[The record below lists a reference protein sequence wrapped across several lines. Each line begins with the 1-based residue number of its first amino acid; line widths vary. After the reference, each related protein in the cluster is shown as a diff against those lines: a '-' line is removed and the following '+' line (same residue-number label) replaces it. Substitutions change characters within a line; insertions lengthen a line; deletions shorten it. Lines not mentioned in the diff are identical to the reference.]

1 MMGRVS
7 RFATPSAV
15 VVAFGGGALFRYALR
30 LRRPSSRAT
39 LESADREAA
48 GAVGMQLFFGG

>member
-1 MMGRVS
+1 MS